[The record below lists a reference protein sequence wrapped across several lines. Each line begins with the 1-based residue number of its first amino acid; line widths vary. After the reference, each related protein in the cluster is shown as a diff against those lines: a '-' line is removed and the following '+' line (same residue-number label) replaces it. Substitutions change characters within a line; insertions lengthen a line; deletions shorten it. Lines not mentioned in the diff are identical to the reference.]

1 MKRFLLLLLLAFTAG
16 AAAQAEPEAEVKAAI
31 DAFFEAFH
39 DRDTTRIREMLAAD
53 MILQS
58 VGLSR
63 EGEVVLRKE
72 AAGDFLASLAGIP
85 DSVAIEERL
94 LEYHIQV
101 DGPMAHAWTPYA
113 FYLRGGFSHCGV
125 NSFHFV
131 RMDGRWR
138 MVSLI
143 DTRRREGCE
152 TGGEG

>member
-1 MKRFLLLLLLAFTAG
+1 MAFTAG
-16 AAAQAEPEAEVKAAI
+16 AVAQAEPKAEVKAAI

-53 MILQS
+53 MVLQS

-131 RMDGRWR
+131 RMEGRWR
-138 MVSLI
+138 LVSLI

-152 TGGEG
+152 TGG